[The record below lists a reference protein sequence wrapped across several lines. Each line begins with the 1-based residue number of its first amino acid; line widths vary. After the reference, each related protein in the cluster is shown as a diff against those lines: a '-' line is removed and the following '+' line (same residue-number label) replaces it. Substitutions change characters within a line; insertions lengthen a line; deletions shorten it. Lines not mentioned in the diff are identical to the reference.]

1 MAYYIMYE
9 DKKGKY
15 EVIDI
20 TKSMLFVKDSKYTKR
35 GACSLKEI
43 DLFTSTFNDIIELK
57 KQLIVEGIIDFDV
70 ANKNITVREVSNG
83 KYKKVM
89 YDMLYQ
95 NDLEYIAF
103 PDKIVSYCRKREIC
117 NDYLFLKELAM
128 AFRGYRDCSVE
139 TADLLNYVSI
149 SLRQGV
155 RYKYLDEVDKNGYKL
170 VERMVRMLVFDYS
183 VSPAGYV
190 KYNSYVKYR
199 NLHKLIAFRNNYNK
213 KKLKNNDKE
222 LVDNLSVKKRV
233 KKKKNDLIDGQISLF
248 DE

>member
-20 TKSMLFVKDSKYTKR
+20 TKSELFVKDSKYTKR

-43 DLFTSTFNDIIELK
+43 DLFTSMFNNDIEFR
-57 KQLIVEGIIDFDV
+57 KQLIIEGIIDNET
-70 ANKNITVREVSNG
+70 ANKNITVREISNG

-95 NDLEYIAF
+95 DDLEYIAF
-103 PDKIVSYCRKREIC
+103 PDKIVSYYKQKDLN
-117 NDYLFLKELAM
+117 NDYLFLKEFAT
-128 AFRGYRDCSVE
+128 AFRGYRDCTVE
-139 TADLLNYVSI
+139 TADLLNYISI

-155 RYKYLDEVDKNGYKL
+155 RYKYLDYVDRNGYKL
-170 VERMVRMLVFDYS
+170 VERMVRMLIFDYS
-183 VSPAGYV
+183 VYPDGYV
-190 KYNSYVKYR
+190 NYSLAVKYR
-199 NLHKLIAFRNNYNK
+199 NLHKLIAFRNNYNTKMLK
-213 KKLKNNDKE
+213 KQDDVIL
-222 LVDNLSVKKRV
+222 DNLSVKKKV
-233 KKKKNDLIDGQISLF
+233 KKRNEIEGQISLF